1 MIVCTWIAQ
10 YGLHT
15 VFHTVEII
23 DYLMGTDER
32 MTFANSEK
40 EYHIV
45 GFHVIT
51 KIIDEK
57 IAALQEQITNLK
69 KERKAAVAKADE
81 AAKQKVIDAFIASG
95 KTAEEFLAG
104 INAESAQ

>member
-1 MIVCTWIAQ
+1 MPRGRKKNLINPSE
-10 YGLHT
+10 
-15 VFHTVEII
+15 EIQ
-23 DYLMGTDER
+23 
-32 MTFANSEK
+32 
-40 EYHIV
+40 
-45 GFHVIT
+45 
-51 KIIDEK
+51 IIDEK